1 MLRKDSKGNVW
12 IGTEAGLSKLDPK
25 TDKFTNYTVVNGL
38 ANNFIYGILIDE
50 EDNLWISTNDG
61 LSRFDQKTNKFIN
74 YTAMDGLQSNEF
86 NGRSYFKSKDG
97 EMFLVE

>member
-1 MLRKDSKGNVW
+1 MEYGDLEKDSKGNIW

-50 EDNLWISTNDG
+50 EDNLWISTMMGYLD
-61 LSRFDQKTNKFIN
+61 LIKKQIN
-74 YTAMDGLQSNEF
+74 L
-86 NGRSYFKSKDG
+86 
-97 EMFLVE
+97 